1 MYKAKGAPS
10 SIYGTQQQPM
20 HFSMNQS
27 LHRFRAYLPMT
38 HLIDYTEEIIFPF
51 EFCARNG
58 LEHGQ
63 AGAAPLHR
71 LAAPG
76 FFLPCVV

>member
-1 MYKAKGAPS
+1 LNPKCDRGKDLQKAEVHILVMLTRTNPLSGGTGPPVSMYKAKGAPS

-38 HLIDYTEEIIFPF
+38 HIID
-51 EFCARNG
+51 
-58 LEHGQ
+58 
-63 AGAAPLHR
+63 
-71 LAAPG
+71 
-76 FFLPCVV
+76 